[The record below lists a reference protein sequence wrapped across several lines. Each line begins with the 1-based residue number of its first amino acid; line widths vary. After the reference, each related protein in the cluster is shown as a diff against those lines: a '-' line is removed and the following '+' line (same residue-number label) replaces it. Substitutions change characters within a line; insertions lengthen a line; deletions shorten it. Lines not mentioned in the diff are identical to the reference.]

1 MALKAV
7 LFDLDGTLLPMDQE
21 VFVQGY
27 FKLLAEK
34 AASRGYEPEKLYR
47 GIWAAIKAVVHN
59 DGAKRNE
66 EVFWRAFAGIFG
78 PQVMA
83 DKPMFDAFYLNE
95 FQQAKACCG
104 FTADAAKTIQLV
116 KAMGLRAILA
126 TNPLFPA
133 AATLSRIRWA
143 GMEPEDFEWVTTY
156 ENSSYCKPNPQYYQ
170 EILERT
176 GLKPEECLMVGNDAV
191 EDTAALAIGIPV
203 FLLTDCLIN
212 KDNADLAAYPHGS
225 FQALWDY
232 IEKVK

>member
-1 MALKAV
+1 
-7 LFDLDGTLLPMDQE
+7 
-21 VFVQGY
+21 
-27 FKLLAEK
+27 
-34 AASRGYEPEKLYR
+34 
-47 GIWAAIKAVVHN
+47 
-59 DGAKRNE
+59 
-66 EVFWRAFAGIFG
+66 
-78 PQVMA
+78 
-83 DKPMFDAFYLNE
+83 
-95 FQQAKACCG
+95 
-104 FTADAAKTIQLV
+104 
-116 KAMGLRAILA
+116 MGLRAILA

-212 KDNADLAAYPHGS
+212 KGQADISLYPNGE
-225 FQALWDY
+225 FRDLEAFL
-232 IEKVK
+232 EVLG

>member
-83 DKPMFDAFYLNE
+83 DKPMFDAFYLNGLLWLYGRRG
-95 FQQAKACCG
+95 QNNPAGQSYG
-104 FTADAAKTIQLV
+104 AAGHSGNQS
-116 KAMGLRAILA
+116 A
-126 TNPLFPA
+126 
-133 AATLSRIRWA
+133 LS
-143 GMEPEDFEWVTTY
+143 
-156 ENSSYCKPNPQYYQ
+156 
-170 EILERT
+170 
-176 GLKPEECLMVGNDAV
+176 
-191 EDTAALAIGIPV
+191 
-203 FLLTDCLIN
+203 
-212 KDNADLAAYPHGS
+212 GS
-225 FQALWDY
+225 CDP
-232 IEKVK
+232 